1 MRFLFT
7 LLILLSFWGCSP
19 PDKQKGPVEK
29 GEKRKFAAKVIE
41 PKKEEIS
48 FWAVKAPEGAVVRE
62 PAKIGTGWA
71 PGSKEGLLK
80 AVRNYI
86 TNAESVRIDGKIV
99 GLLSPHAGYVCSGPV
114 AGYAYRAIMGSEFD
128 TVVVLGTAHY
138 GLSSVG
144 RFGYYRMPF
153 GDVPLLDAK
162 EIDEFIKESGL
173 RYIPVAHQNEHCIEL
188 QIPFICAV
196 LKDFR
201 LLPIL
206 VSDDIAEPER
216 VADAIAK
223 LMGRKK
229 ALLVISSDL
238 SHWPP
243 YEVAKAMD
251 EEFLKALGT
260 LDVQKLKETNER
272 LLSRE
277 WLRKF
282 GVTGENI
289 GCAACGL
296 KAIIVAL
303 HTFERLGVDG
313 FKLIKYANS
322 YDTTKSDKRSVVGYA
337 ACAFFIKEKEEEK
350 K

>member
-1 MRFLFT
+1 MRSL
-7 LLILLSFWGCSP
+7 LIPLILLSLWGCSP
-19 PDKQKGPVEK
+19 PDRQEGPTEE
-29 GEKRKFAAKVIE
+29 GWKRGFTAKVVE
-41 PKKEEIS
+41 PKKEEID
-48 FWAVKAPEGAVVRE
+48 FWAVEAPEGAVVRE
-62 PAKIGTGWA
+62 PAKIGMGWA
-71 PGSKEGLLK
+71 PGTKEGLLK
-80 AVRNYI
+80 AVRDYI
-86 TNAESVRIDGKIV
+86 MNAESVRIDGKIV

-114 AGYAYRAIMGSEFD
+114 AGYAYRAIMGSDFD
-128 TVVVLGTAHY
+128 TVVVLGTAHS

-162 EIDEFIKESGL
+162 KIDEFIEDSGL
-173 RYIPVAHQNEHCIEL
+173 KFIPVAHQNEHCIEL
-188 QIPFICAV
+188 QIPFLCAV

-206 VSDDIAEPER
+206 ISDDIGEPER

-223 LMGRKK
+223 LMQRGKT
-229 ALLVISSDL
+229 LLVISSDL

-251 EEFLKALGT
+251 EEFLKALAT
-260 LDVQKLKETNER
+260 LDVKRLKETNER

-277 WLRKF
+277 WLCRF
-282 GVTGENI
+282 GVLGDNI

-303 HTFERLGVDG
+303 HTFKRLGVDG

-322 YDTTKSDKRSVVGYA
+322 YDTTKSDKRNVVGYA
-337 ACAFFIKEKEEEK
+337 ACAFFVKKKEEEK
-350 K
+350 R